1 MFKQLFTT
9 ILLLWA
15 AQLMAQDI
23 PFIQRDQINRW
34 INTESDTI
42 FVINFWATWCAP
54 CVAELPAFEKLN
66 KEYAKDKV
74 QVVLV
79 NNDFK
84 KQVNS
89 KVVPFVKK
97 KNLQSRVVFMD
108 EPNPNNWINLV
119 STEWS
124 GSIPAT
130 LIVSKRKNKVLFFEK
145 PLEYH
150 ELEKLVLSVL

>member
-1 MFKQLFTT
+1 MKQLLTSV
-9 ILLLWA
+9 LLFWTA
-15 AQLMAQDI
+15 TAFAQSI
-23 PFIQRDQINRW
+23 PYIQRDQIGRW
-34 INTESDTI
+34 KNTESDTV

-66 KEYAKDKV
+66 KEYAKEKV

-89 KVVPFVKK
+89 RVLPFIDKK
-97 KNLQSRVVFMD
+97 KLESQVVYMD
-108 EPNPNNWINLV
+108 ESNPNNWIDLV
-119 STEWS
+119 HPEWS
-124 GSIPAT
+124 GTIPAT

-145 PLEYH
+145 PLEYD
-150 ELEKLVLSVL
+150 ELEKIVLSVL